1 MKDQWYDL
9 FDAINEYSLKF
20 FETSYNLYSQSNIPE
35 NTPPED
41 IEYIK
46 IYLRADSNSKLY
58 KREDYQLLE
67 YLGDLGGLLDFVIL
81 FCWASSH
88 VFVKRLFHAALI
100 QQVYRLQKFLID
112 NYPYYETKEYL
123 QASESSSSHTESSES
138 FSDESSKSSAS
149 SSKQKSVSPKNQ
161 SEANLNID

>member
-1 MKDQWYDL
+1 MIK
-9 FDAINEYSLKF
+9 EYSIKF
-20 FETSYNLYSQSNIPE
+20 FETSYSLYAQSHIPE

-81 FCWASSH
+81 LCWASSH
-88 VFVKRLFHAALI
+88 VFVKRLFNAALI
-100 QQVYRLQKFLID
+100 QQVYRLQKFLLD
-112 NYPYYETKEYL
+112 TTPYYNTKEYM
-123 QASESSSSHTESSES
+123 QVSESNSSNTESSSSFSET
-138 FSDESSKSSAS
+138 SKSS
-149 SSKQKSVSPKNQ
+149 
-161 SEANLNID
+161 E